1 MDKDIETM
9 TTQGLER
16 AADELLAADA
26 MKPAPKK
33 KSTRRTKAAE
43 EEPAEE
49 TAETKNTEDILKSS
63 EQISKHYKG
72 KG

>member
-33 KSTRRTKAAE
+33 KEHAPHQGRRGRACRG
-43 EEPAEE
+43 
-49 TAETKNTEDILKSS
+49 NSRD
-63 EQISKHYKG
+63 
-72 KG
+72 

>member
-33 KSTRRTKAAE
+33 KNTRRTKAAE

-49 TAETKNTEDILKSS
+49 TYADETETTEEPEEKS
-63 EQISKHYKG
+63 EWL
-72 KG
+72 

>member
-1 MDKDIETM
+1 MRGKTMDKDIETM

-43 EEPAEE
+43 EEP
-49 TAETKNTEDILKSS
+49 TLSYN
-63 EQISKHYKG
+63 
-72 KG
+72 